1 MDAKFTV
8 RIPATS
14 ANMGPGFDCLGIAL
28 DIWNSVQVIEG
39 QAGGSI
45 SGQGRNELPTNATN
59 LVDKSFARI
68 FEEMGISKPPVHIRC
83 ENRIHLARGLGSSS
97 AALVGGLVAGN
108 EYAGNPF
115 GDDDLLKLATEM
127 EGHPDNVSPA
137 LLGGMQ
143 SGIYEE
149 DEVVTASVPFPDDL
163 SVILFIPDYCMP
175 TNRARNLLT
184 DKVSRSDAVYNI
196 GRAALLVHAMMTGDL
211 NYLKYATQDKLHQ
224 PARESIFYPMK
235 NVIRAAMN
243 SGAVGSFLSGAGS
256 TILALATERLY
267 TIGYEMADAGAK
279 SGIEGEIVITKPS
292 AIGAHVV

>member
-1 MDAKFTV
+1 
-8 RIPATS
+8 
-14 ANMGPGFDCLGIAL
+14 
-28 DIWNSVQVIEG
+28 
-39 QAGGSI
+39 
-45 SGQGRNELPTNATN
+45 
-59 LVDKSFARI
+59 
-68 FEEMGISKPPVHIRC
+68 
-83 ENRIHLARGLGSSS
+83 
-97 AALVGGLVAGN
+97 
-108 EYAGNPF
+108 
-115 GDDDLLKLATEM
+115 M

-143 SGIYEE
+143 IGIYEE
-149 DEVVTASVPFPDDL
+149 GEVVTASVPFPDDL